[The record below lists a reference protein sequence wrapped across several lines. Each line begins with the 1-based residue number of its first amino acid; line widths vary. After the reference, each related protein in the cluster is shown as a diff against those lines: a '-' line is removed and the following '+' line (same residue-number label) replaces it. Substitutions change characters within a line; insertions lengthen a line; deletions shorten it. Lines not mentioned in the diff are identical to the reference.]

1 MCVLWVWCGYRV
13 RTVHLRHCWHCS
25 RGSCSQKLGLQEWI
39 ARGDVETL
47 KFIRSG
53 GLDNVAKGDIEKL
66 TGDKPRRFGDF
77 VKDSIKPM
85 VNM

>member
-1 MCVLWVWCGYRV
+1 M
-13 RTVHLRHCWHCS
+13 
-25 RGSCSQKLGLQEWI
+25 GLAEWI
-39 ARGDVETL
+39 AKGDVETL

-53 GLDNVAKGDIEKL
+53 GLDKVDKGDIEKI

-77 VKDSIKPM
+77 VKESIRPM

>member
-1 MCVLWVWCGYRV
+1 VCVNAEMRVTGFLTCWC
-13 RTVHLRHCWHCS
+13 CCCS
-25 RGSCSQKLGLQEWI
+25 RGLCLQKLGLQEWI
-39 ARGDVETL
+39 AKGDVETL

-53 GLDNVAKGDIEKL
+53 GLDDIDKGDIEKI